1 MTVTSD
7 DSLAWKLAKDAYANM
22 AGVLRK
28 GATAN
33 LPDLYIISN
42 RAMLCQVKSSA
53 LPESIQ
59 RMDEESLLVWIL
71 EQVSQ
76 QK

>member
-1 MTVTSD
+1 MT
-7 DSLAWKLAKDAYANM
+7 
-22 AGVLRK
+22 GVLHK
-28 GATAN
+28 AGIAN

-53 LPESIQ
+53 LPVSLQ
-59 RMDEESLLVWIL
+59 QMDEEYLLVWIL

>member
-1 MTVTSD
+1 MR
-7 DSLAWKLAKDAYANM
+7 ACRKLAKDAYANM
-22 AGVLRK
+22 TGVLHK
-28 GATAN
+28 AGIAEF
-33 LPDLYIISN
+33 PDLYIISN
-42 RAMLCQVKSSA
+42 RAMLRQVRSSA

-59 RMDEESLLVWIL
+59 RTDEESLLVWIL

>member
-1 MTVTSD
+1 
-7 DSLAWKLAKDAYANM
+7 LHACRKLAKDAYANM
-22 AGVLRK
+22 ARVLHK
-28 GATAN
+28 AGIAN

-53 LPESIQ
+53 LPEPLQ
-59 RMDEESLLVWIL
+59 QMDEEILLVWIL
-71 EQVSQ
+71 EQVTQ

>member
-1 MTVTSD
+1 VH
-7 DSLAWKLAKDAYANM
+7 ACRKLAKDAYANM
-22 AGVLRK
+22 AVVLHK
-28 GATAN
+28 AGIMN